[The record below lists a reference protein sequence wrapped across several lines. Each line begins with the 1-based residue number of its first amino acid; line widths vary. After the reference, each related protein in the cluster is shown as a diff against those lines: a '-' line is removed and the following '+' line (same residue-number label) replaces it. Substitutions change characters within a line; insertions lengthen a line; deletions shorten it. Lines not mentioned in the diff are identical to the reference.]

1 MSKSSAACFY
11 SHQPRPL
18 PRCYDEAYYPSPCLS
33 TSKSKLDHGRKHSTC
48 KPIAVHQPQE
58 SHLDRLDYRPSFPTL
73 AEQGQIKCQLR
84 NRLRGG
90 LSTMTSLPEDFPFCH
105 GVRKHEKTKTEFV
118 STDLSFEFQE
128 VFNVSTPGG
137 YGSKWS
143 VVVSF
148 SDPRASGSPFCWR
161 IHYPRSSRNS
171 MKPPVPIAQVN
182 VHQSVIHSTSYGRF
196 IRKDPTVILQALSM
210 SLELG
215 VLVNIS
221 QLSPST
227 YVSDSESITIIYT
240 GTSTTGEQT
249 LLHSVI
255 CPRR

>member
-18 PRCYDEAYYPSPCLS
+18 PRCYDEMYYVPLCRS
-33 TSKSKLDHGRKHSTC
+33 TSKSKLDYDRKHSTC
-48 KPIAVHQPQE
+48 KLIAVHQPQE
-58 SHLDRLDYRPSFPTL
+58 SHFDRLDYRPNFPTL

-84 NRLRGG
+84 NRLCGG
-90 LSTMTSLPEDFPFCH
+90 LSTMTSLPEKYPFCH
-105 GVRKHEKTKTEFV
+105 RLRKHGKTKTEFV

-128 VFNVSTPGG
+128 VFNVSTHCG

-148 SDPRASGSPFCWR
+148 SDPRASGNPFCWR
-161 IHYPRSSRNS
+161 IHYPKSSRNS
-171 MKPPVPIAQVN
+171 TKDPVPIAQVN
-182 VHQSVIHSTSYGRF
+182 VHQSVIHGTSYGRF

-215 VLVNIS
+215 VLVTIS
-221 QLSPST
+221 QLSLST
-227 YVSDSESITIIYT
+227 YDSNSESITIVYT

-249 LLHSVI
+249 LLHSI
-255 CPRR
+255 TCPRR